1 MPNLILEISFI
12 FLNYKYAISH
22 GQNYLRMAGFGRG
35 RCFLEFIVIIFAA
48 LLEQGTPSVASL
60 FGKVR
65 GDNHY
70 LIVSD
75 AYIHTIQKGP
85 TKHLHVCQP
94 LRLRLSEETPKQFD
108 SKWISNFPDFRLY
121 PLRGGGRG
129 LAPDPEDDSD
139 VGSDWFPAEEQD
151 KPYNE
156 EQVLLEENG
165 GGYSGDLS
173 ESHHSDDKW
182 ELKPTKVRFWR

>member
-1 MPNLILEISFI
+1 M
-12 FLNYKYAISH
+12 
-22 GQNYLRMAGFGRG
+22 RMVGLGGG
-35 RCFLEFIVIIFAA
+35 RCFLGFIIIVSAS
-48 LLEQGTPSVASL
+48 LLEEGRPSAAL

-65 GDNHY
+65 GDDHHH

-75 AYIHTIQKGP
+75 AYIDTIQKGS
-85 TKHLHVCQP
+85 TQHLHVCQP
-94 LRLRLSEETPKQFD
+94 LRLRLSEEPPKKIV
-108 SKWISNFPDFRLY
+108 SKRISNFPDVRLN

-156 EQVLLEENG
+156 EQVALEENG
-165 GGYSGDLS
+165 REYSGDVS

-182 ELKPTKVRFWR
+182 ELQPTKVRFLR